1 MSDPM
6 NIVVIVA
13 DTFRTSFLGAY
24 GNDWIHTPNLDQFAE
39 EGVRFTNAHPECLP
53 TIPTRRTL
61 HTGRRAFPF
70 KDYSPVPWD
79 NVYLAGWQPM
89 SGDEGTIAEALVQ
102 AGYHTGFF
110 ADVPHYFVPGMNF
123 TRGFR
128 QWQFIRGH
136 AEDRYR
142 AIAAADPALIG
153 CYKLRDRTSLRT

>member
-1 MSDPM
+1 MPDPM

-70 KDYSPVPWD
+70 QRLSSRS
-79 NVYLAGWQPM
+79 LGQCLSRRM
-89 SGDEGTIAEALVQ
+89 
-102 AGYHTGFF
+102 
-110 ADVPHYFVPGMNF
+110 
-123 TRGFR
+123 
-128 QWQFIRGH
+128 
-136 AEDRYR
+136 
-142 AIAAADPALIG
+142 AAHVS
-153 CYKLRDRTSLRT
+153 R

>member
-1 MSDPM
+1 MSEPM

-24 GNDWIHTPNLDQFAE
+24 GNDWIHTPNLNQFAE

-89 SGDEGTIAEALVQ
+89 SGDEGYNRRSTGPGWLSHRILCRCPPLLCPWNEFY
-102 AGYHTGFF
+102 AGLPPMGIHSR
-110 ADVPHYFVPGMNF
+110 PG
-123 TRGFR
+123 RGPLSR
-128 QWQFIRGH
+128 HSCSRPGI
-136 AEDRYR
+136 DRM
-142 AIAAADPALIG
+142 L
-153 CYKLRDRTSLRT
+153 